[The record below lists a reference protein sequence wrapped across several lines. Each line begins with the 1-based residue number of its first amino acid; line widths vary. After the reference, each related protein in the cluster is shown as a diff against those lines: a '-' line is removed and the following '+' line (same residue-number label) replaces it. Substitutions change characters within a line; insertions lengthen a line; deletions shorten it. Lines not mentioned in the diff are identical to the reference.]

1 MHIDPI
7 MPWLAGIAF
16 AILLIGLISQMFRQP
31 QVVGYLLAG
40 IVLGPHVLGVIT
52 DKALLEHLGA
62 IGVVLLLFFVG
73 MEISPSRLVANWKVA
88 VLGTGMQIL
97 ISLGCIWLLGIWLDW
112 ALNRIVLLGFVIS
125 LSSTG
130 VVLKLLQDWRELD
143 TEVGQDVLGVLLVQD
158 LAVAPM
164 LLILGFLGG
173 TPPSIGLITL
183 QILGGVL
190 IASLMVWVLS
200 QGELTLP
207 FSRLLQHDHEIQVFA
222 ALVICFGVALLTGL
236 LGLSTAL
243 GAFVAGILVTAARET
258 QRLHYSLEPFRVV
271 FVALFFVSVGMLV
284 DLRFLRTHWLPI
296 SFLVLT
302 VLLTNTL
309 INAVILRL
317 LGDAWRHCLYAGAM
331 LAQIGEFSFVLAA
344 VGAQAGIITD
354 FSYQATLAVIALT
367 LLLSP
372 AWITGA
378 KRLLHLP
385 QHGMLQA
392 NPARTPDLEPHADE
406 PSS

>member
-7 MPWLAGIAF
+7 MPWLAGIAL
-16 AILLIGLISQMFRQP
+16 AILLIGLISQMLRQP
-31 QVVGYLLAG
+31 HVVGYLLAG

-52 DKALLEHLGA
+52 DKTLLEHLGA

-97 ISLGCIWLLGIWLDW
+97 ISIGCIWLLGIWLNW
-112 ALNRIVLLGFVIS
+112 PLNRIVLLGFVIS

-158 LAVAPM
+158 LAVVPM
-164 LLILGFLGG
+164 LLILDFLGG
-173 TPPSIGLITL
+173 TPPSLGVISL

-190 IASLMVWVLS
+190 IIGLMAWILS
-200 QGELTLP
+200 QGELILP

-243 GAFVAGILVTAARET
+243 GAFVAGMLVTAARET
-258 QRLHYSLEPFRVV
+258 QRLHHSLGAFRVV

-284 DLRFLRTHWLPI
+284 DLSFLRTHWLPV
-296 SFLVLT
+296 SFLVLV

-317 LGDAWRHCLYAGAM
+317 LGDDWRHCLYVGAM

-344 VGAQAGIITD
+344 VGEQAHIITD

-372 AWITGA
+372 AWIAGA
-378 KRLLHLP
+378 RRLLHPP
-385 QHGMLQA
+385 QPSTLQPY
-392 NPARTPDLEPHADE
+392 PASTPDVERHEDE
-406 PSS
+406 PS